1 MNFTNQ
7 LLNWYKKHKRNL
19 PWRTTVNPYYIWLS
33 EIILQQTRIEQ
44 GLPYYEAFTT
54 KFPTLKDLATAD
66 EDAVLKLWQGLG
78 YYSRARNLHFTAQF
92 IYNELNGIFPKS
104 YAEIIKLKGIGPY
117 TAAAIASFAYK
128 EPVAVVDGNVFRV
141 LARFFG
147 IYDDI
152 AVTKTRAVFQNLA
165 NELISSKHP
174 DLFNHAIMD
183 FGATVCLPVNPK
195 CEICVFNENCFAFLK
210 NEVAKLPVK
219 NKKISVKNRYLNY
232 LILRKNNEIAIQQ
245 RTEKDIWQQLFEL
258 PLIETASDSEEELFL
273 HLSNLYPNNNIK
285 KITPNSIKH
294 KLSHQQL
301 HINFYEINVS
311 DFSSDQQTSAIS
323 DLHNYAYPIV
333 IWNFLKDFFTLE
345 KI

>member
-1 MNFTNQ
+1 MDFTHQ
-7 LLNWYKKHKRNL
+7 LLNWYKKHKRSL
-19 PWRTTVNPYYIWLS
+19 PWRSTTNPYHIWLS

-78 YYSRARNLHFTAQF
+78 YYSRARNLHFTAQY
-92 IYNELNGIFPKS
+92 IYNELNSVFPKS

-128 EPVAVVDGNVFRV
+128 EPVAVIDGNVFRV

-152 AVTKTRAVFQNLA
+152 AITKTRTIFQNLA
-165 NELISSKHP
+165 NELISPKHP

-183 FGATVCLPVNPK
+183 FGATVCLPANPK
-195 CEICVFNENCFAFLK
+195 CNNCIFNENCFAFLK
-210 NEVAKLPVK
+210 NEVAQLPVK

-232 LILRKNNEIAIQQ
+232 LILRNNNEIVIQQ

-258 PLIETASDSEEELFL
+258 PLIETLTDNEEEFFM

-285 KITPNSIKH
+285 KVTANTIKH

-301 HINFYEINVS
+301 HINFYEINIS
-311 DFSSDQQTSAIS
+311 KFTSNQQTSAIQ